1 MAPLHRHV
9 VEGRAFCMF
18 NTDKY
23 VLVTSAVGV
32 LNTVSI
38 IAIVER
44 PTRKKRQ
51 NEQRVFN

>member
-1 MAPLHRHV
+1 
-9 VEGRAFCMF
+9 MF

-32 LNTVSI
+32 LITVSI

-44 PTRKKRQ
+44 PTRKKRR
-51 NEQRVFN
+51 NEQRAFN